1 MNNQNLSFGQ
11 MKENIYFFLSI
22 DWYYQKWYL
31 AIHDKGVSSEERDA
45 FFWFY
50 GHFLLDFCRKNRK
63 HMLFLKKSARDCPE
77 NPVLAIQ
84 K

>member
-31 AIHDKGVSSEERDA
+31 AIHDKGVSS
-45 FFWFY
+45 
-50 GHFLLDFCRKNRK
+50 
-63 HMLFLKKSARDCPE
+63 
-77 NPVLAIQ
+77 
-84 K
+84 